1 MFNELD
7 VDRRPISLALSH
19 DNLNIVRYFVNRA
32 PGSQYEATKLAR
44 KNVEREVKPELV
56 TCYFAVCTVRPNS
69 VSRCH
74 HIIDDIA
81 LKRIVC
87 LLFKPARLLRSS
99 SMAGYNMF
107 CCCFFLFL
115 TILSDQFQTF
125 AKIWGLVQ
133 LRCR

>member
-1 MFNELD
+1 MFNKLD

-56 TCYFAVCTVRPNS
+56 TCYFAVCTVNS
-69 VSRCH
+69 VSRRH

-81 LKRIVC
+81 LKRS
-87 LLFKPARLLRSS
+87 LLA
-99 SMAGYNMF
+99 
-107 CCCFFLFL
+107 
-115 TILSDQFQTF
+115 I
-125 AKIWGLVQ
+125 
-133 LRCR
+133 

>member
-1 MFNELD
+1 MFNKLD

-56 TCYFAVCTVRPNS
+56 TCYFAPLIQSLGVITSSTILHLS
-69 VSRCH
+69 V
-74 HIIDDIA
+74 
-81 LKRIVC
+81 VC

-115 TILSDQFQTF
+115 SILSDQFQTF